1 MNDDPTPDELWLA
14 GALSS
19 VSDAYHDGATFNP
32 RPPRARRRT
41 GTMVLA
47 GIVTAAVV
55 SAAILLPRLATPA
68 RPRVHHPV
76 QIQPSRLCQVPLPR
90 SWSAALAQN
99 QTPVTT
105 VTAATPLAFAV
116 APDGASYFAD
126 FYSSSWSGIVEV
138 HRASGSVQ
146 RVYQFPSATAQVMS
160 GAFDGHWLVWTLST
174 TKTNPQPASLMA
186 WNSQTGRVATLV
198 PTSNPFTAIYFTLD
212 ATSPAGGRGWL
223 AWTVV
228 PQGVGG
234 GQYFLA
240 DLSSGKQ
247 RALPLVTLAGYGYF
261 VGDLFVYAVPPPSA
275 DREPTPLPSPK
286 SKYGAV
292 SMTSFTATSVPAQLI
307 PELEAVRTSLVSSW
321 VAGTAVWSKQSGTLD
336 FWPGGRSAAFSLSS
350 GQAIDGVA
358 QAGPLVTWT
367 NGDGSMYIADLRS
380 GSFARLPMTWG
391 GENGSAGAILYTWS
405 PSPLTQKISPLYT
418 SSILDVASLP
428 PLPHC

>member
-1 MNDDPTPDELWLA
+1 MNDDLTPDERWLA
-14 GALSS
+14 EALSS
-19 VSDAYHDGATFNP
+19 ISHRYHDGATFNP
-32 RPPRARRRT
+32 RPPSSRRRI

-47 GIVTAAVV
+47 GIVTAAIV

-68 RPRVHHPV
+68 KPRVHHPV
-76 QIQPSRLCQVPLPR
+76 HSQPSRLCQVPLPR
-90 SWSAALAQN
+90 SWSAALSQN
-99 QTPVTT
+99 QTPVTAET
-105 VTAATPLAFAV
+105 VATPLAFAV

-138 HRASGSVQ
+138 GRASGSLQ
-146 RVYQFPSATAQVMS
+146 RVYQFASATDEVLS
-160 GAFDGHWLVWTLST
+160 GAFDGRWLVWTLST
-174 TKTNPQPASLMA
+174 TTTNPRPASLMD
-186 WNSQTGRVATLV
+186 WNAQTGRVATLV

-212 ATSPAGGRGWL
+212 ATSPAGGQGWL
-223 AWTVV
+223 AWTVL

-234 GQYFLA
+234 GQYFLG

-247 RALPLVTLAGYGYF
+247 RALPLVTLPGYGYF
-261 VGDLFVYAVPPPSA
+261 VGDLFVYAVPPASA
-275 DREPTPLPSPK
+275 NREPSPLPSPK
-286 SKYGAV
+286 STYGAV
-292 SMTSFTATSVPAQLI
+292 SMTSLTATPVPAELV
-307 PELEAVRTSLVSSW
+307 PELDAVRNSLVSSW
-321 VAGTAVWSKQSGTLD
+321 VAGTTVWSKQSGTLD
-336 FWPGGRSAAFSLSS
+336 FWPGGRSAAFSLSI

-367 NGDGSMYIADLRS
+367 DGDGSMYIADLRS

-391 GENGSAGAILYTWS
+391 GENGSAGALLYTWS